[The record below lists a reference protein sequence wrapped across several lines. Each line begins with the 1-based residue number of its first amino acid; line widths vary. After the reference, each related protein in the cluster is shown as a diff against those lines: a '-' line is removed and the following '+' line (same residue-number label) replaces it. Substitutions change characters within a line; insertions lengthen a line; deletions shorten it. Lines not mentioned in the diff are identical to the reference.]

1 MSETTRQRVA
11 VVDDEPSMC
20 RALQRLLLV
29 AGFEVDTYA
38 CGEAFLDSLS
48 IRVPDCLILDLHMP
62 GMPGLEVQARLA
74 ERHRTIPV
82 IVVTGYDLPADR
94 VKALAAGAV
103 AFMRKP
109 VSEEL
114 LLAAIRQT
122 VGSPAGARVP
132 SEGGKP

>member
-1 MSETTRQRVA
+1 M
-11 VVDDEPSMC
+11 DDEPSLC

-29 AGFEVDTYA
+29 AGFEVDTFA

-48 IRVPDCLILDLHMP
+48 VRVPDCLILDLYMP

-74 ERHRTIPV
+74 ARHRATPV
-82 IVVTGYDLPADR
+82 IVITGYDRPADR
-94 VKALAAGAV
+94 VRALAAGAV

-114 LLAAIRQT
+114 LLAAIRQA
-122 VGSPAGARVP
+122 VGSPAGGRVL
-132 SEGGKP
+132 SEGTGRDGAIG